1 MKSSQAADIFMVLNP
16 HQQDSQSFP
25 QPKVLLCVLVK
36 QFFSRKIFLEHLE
49 MFERLPCDPL
59 CTLIVHGAVL
69 VDVKS
74 LTAVSLHLFY
84 LLL

>member
-1 MKSSQAADIFMVLNP
+1 
-16 HQQDSQSFP
+16 
-25 QPKVLLCVLVK
+25 
-36 QFFSRKIFLEHLE
+36 
-49 MFERLPCDPL
+49 MFERLPCDPP
-59 CTLIVHGAVL
+59 CTLIVYGAEL